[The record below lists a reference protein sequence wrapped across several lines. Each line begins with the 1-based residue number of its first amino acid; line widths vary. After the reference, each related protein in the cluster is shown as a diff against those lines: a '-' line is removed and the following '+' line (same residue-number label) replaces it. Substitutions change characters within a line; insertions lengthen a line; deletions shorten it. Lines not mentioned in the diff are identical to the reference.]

1 MTVTA
6 VGCLLLEVHDLVLP
20 GGRLPDLVLHTG
32 EVVAVS
38 GWDGSDLLW
47 TIAGLTPA
55 RAGSV
60 VLEGRAITGPDQA
73 SAAGVALIPQG
84 GALASLLTAYENVLL
99 PLVSLPAERDNQ
111 ASAAAAREAIEA
123 VGLAES
129 ADHLI
134 EELSG
139 GQQQRIAIARA
150 LATRPRLLLGDQ
162 ITTDLDPGSR
172 ARVMLLVRA
181 LAAAGAGVLLAS
193 DDAAVSEACDRVVT
207 L

>member
-1 MTVTA
+1 MTMTPA
-6 VGCLLLEVHDLVLP
+6 GRLLLEVRGLVLP
-20 GGRLPDLVLHTG
+20 GGSPLDLQVHAG

-38 GWDGSDLLW
+38 GWDSSDLLW
-47 TIAGLTPA
+47 TIAGLA
-55 RAGSV
+55 IAQAGTV
-60 VLEGRAITGPDQA
+60 VVGGRAITGPAHA

-84 GALASLLTAYENVLL
+84 GALAALLTAYENVLL
-99 PLVSLPAERDNQ
+99 PLTARPTERVNQPA
-111 ASAAAAREAIEA
+111 AAAAREALEA

-139 GQQQRIAIARA
+139 GQQQRVAIARA
-150 LATRPRLLLGDQ
+150 LATRPRVLLGDQ
-162 ITTDLDPGSR
+162 ITTDLDPGNR

-181 LAAAGAGVLLAS
+181 LADASAGVLLAT
-193 DDAAVSEACDRVVT
+193 DDATVTDACDRALT